1 MGGMSLRAAL
11 AACPIVAILRGVKP
25 DEVEGVV
32 EALIE
37 AGVGVIEVPLNSP
50 QPFES
55 IARLVQRFSAQAL
68 IGAGTV
74 MSEGD
79 VAQLAQIGA
88 RLVVMPHGD
97 PAVIR
102 AAKAHGLMVAPGVF
116 TPTEA
121 FAALAAGADALKL
134 FPAEALPPKIVKAMR
149 AVLPKET
156 LVLAVGGV
164 GVDNMADYAKAGCDG
179 YGIGTS
185 LYAPGRSLDAISTAA
200 RALVAAAKAAR
211 A

>member
-1 MGGMSLRAAL
+1 MSLRAAL

-74 MSEGD
+74 MSAGD
-79 VAQLAQIGA
+79 VAQLADIGA
-88 RLVVMPHGD
+88 QLVVMPHGD

-121 FAALAAGADALKL
+121 FAALVAGADALKL